1 MLNEAI
7 YLPAPSLMW
16 TFMAWYDFEAP
27 TQMQSLPIRWFYS
40 LIFLLLLFILFMSK
54 RHFIFLQAAK
64 DLRAAIIYATT
75 FYNNFTVI
83 SSNMEHV
90 AKAFINGLTI
100 AMYLYYAWFYVHLP
114 NTYICYW
121 RNVKID
127 KTLRKI

>member
-1 MLNEAI
+1 MILQFDFSVAVI
-7 YLPAPSLMW
+7 YSFF
-16 TFMAWYDFEAP
+16 T
-27 TQMQSLPIRWFYS
+27 
-40 LIFLLLLFILFMSK
+40 SK

-100 AMYLYYAWFYVHLP
+100 AMYITHDFTYTYQTRTYV
-114 NTYICYW
+114 IEEM
-121 RNVKID
+121 
-127 KTLRKI
+127 